1 MFCQWAKL
9 IQARHIN
16 ILKFVKFKEEIMADQ
31 PIKPTN
37 TTQPSTVVAP
47 KQATPISITKPPIKP
62 FTKEETA
69 ESLKILADQKKEV
82 KPVLKD
88 PTGQFDYTGCL
99 THTVQAGETL
109 LDIAQQYTVALQQLR
124 YFNHIDRHT
133 FKIRTGQV
141 LAIPSE
147 PVQVP
152 YKA

>member
-1 MFCQWAKL
+1 
-9 IQARHIN
+9 
-16 ILKFVKFKEEIMADQ
+16 MADQ

-69 ESLKILADQKKEV
+69 ESFKILADQKKEV

>member
-1 MFCQWAKL
+1 MTDTTSIFDFNSSQTD
-9 IQARHIN
+9 
-16 ILKFVKFKEEIMADQ
+16 VKPQKIPVNDPKPAVNNEKTALNDQ
-31 PIKPTN
+31 K
-37 TTQPSTVVAP
+37 TVVKAQKAP
-47 KQATPISITKPPIKP
+47 
-62 FTKEETA
+62 E
-69 ESLKILADQKKEV
+69 KEV

>member
-1 MFCQWAKL
+1 M
-9 IQARHIN
+9 
-16 ILKFVKFKEEIMADQ
+16 
-31 PIKPTN
+31 
-37 TTQPSTVVAP
+37 
-47 KQATPISITKPPIKP
+47 
-62 FTKEETA
+62 
-69 ESLKILADQKKEV
+69 
-82 KPVLKD
+82 LKD